1 MILKKKKYKYKKWKI
16 KYKYKKWN
24 VYEKEVKKF
33 KKMSKNKIYVG

>member
-24 VYEKEVKKF
+24 VYEKEGKKF
-33 KKMSKNKIYVG
+33 KKMCKNKINVG